1 MFTQWSSGTF
11 WPVGREVRPGRLKV
25 DAESKRLADALA
37 NRLTD
42 GDF

>member
-1 MFTQWSSGTF
+1 MVEWHVLG
-11 WPVGREVRPGRLKV
+11 GGPGRLKV